1 MKKLIVVLLAS
12 VAVGA
17 FAEQMSLAEAR
28 AQIGDAVANPSLVTS
43 IVKQLAKDDQK
54 KFIADV
60 NEAIGKMPASNESRA
75 ASYLN
80 VNRAAVKGARNVD
93 VMGMLAEV
101 FATVSPENLT
111 VINES
116 FANDLFSRTAD
127 PSVTFTDQ
135 QFLEIASNTVS
146 KIAARVADVDNSA
159 VRTGFAIL
167 MFARASNGT
176 PANLVETL
184 STLLPEDV
192 REVATK
198 EWFPSALS
206 TEAKSYD
213 PILAAIDA
221 SIPNPQVVLRLAGP
235 QTLESMLSDLAAGGS
250 NLNYLNMDRAST
262 FGMDRGGLGSELDN
276 GLDRLPFFYHKKAIF
291 SGGGTKGSDRKIAGG
306 PKYVVDPTTG
316 RVIVVPGGTPT
327 DPTSGEVVGPGRVP
341 ISPITPTPPSP
352 PEPVPYP
359 GQW

>member
-1 MKKLIVVLLAS
+1 MKKLIVMLVAS

-28 AQIGDAVANPSLVTS
+28 AKIGDAIENPSLITS
-43 IVKQLAKDDQK
+43 IVQQLSSDDQK

-60 NEAIGKMPASNESRA
+60 NEAIGKMPASNEARA

-80 VNRAAVKGARNVD
+80 VNRAAVKGARKVD
-93 VMGMLAEV
+93 VLGMLAEV
-101 FATVSPENLT
+101 FATIPPENLT

-127 PSVTFTDQ
+127 PSVTYTDQ
-135 QFLEIASNTVS
+135 QFLEIARNTVS
-146 KIAARVADVDNSA
+146 KIASRVADVDNSA

-176 PANLVETL
+176 PANLVESL
-184 STLLPEDV
+184 SELLPEDV
-192 REVATK
+192 REVSTK

-206 TEAKSYD
+206 AEAKSYD

-221 SIPNPQVVLRLAGP
+221 GIPNPQVVYRLAGP

-250 NLNYLNMDRAST
+250 KLAFLKADVEST
-262 FGMDRGGLGSELDN
+262 FGADRGGIGSELDN
-276 GLDRLPFFYHKKAIF
+276 GLDRVGFMPVRKPDVGRPEPQGYWSQSFGYQSQSSGRRSQSWGYGPH
-291 SGGGTKGSDRKIAGG
+291 GGGYRPQQGACCCPCECSCK
-306 PKYVVDPTTG
+306 
-316 RVIVVPGGTPT
+316 
-327 DPTSGEVVGPGRVP
+327 
-341 ISPITPTPPSP
+341 
-352 PEPVPYP
+352 
-359 GQW
+359 